1 MEKSEAIKL
10 INNRIRFWK
19 QKKPDN
25 IEISPKRIDIE
36 TEKMFDFSSKM
47 IIEELKFIRKQIKKG
62 QLPTLE
68 SVGL

>member
-1 MEKSEAIKL
+1 VEKSEAIKL